1 MTGWAEMAHEE
12 LLAAVADAQLARNA
26 IDARMLAA
34 VAELESRGLA
44 PEHGYRDTADMLQS
58 VQRVP
63 VAVARARVRAAR
75 AVVPERSLLGEEL
88 PAELPSTALG
98 LAAAE
103 ISFEHVRVIQQT
115 IAALPAH
122 LEADHRKPLERDL
135 AELGRTLDPEAL
147 RRAGKHALALLDPDG
162 PRPRDGAPARTR
174 LRFMPRGEGFEARGW
189 FDRESAAVVRT
200 ALSPLSELVPEHGPG
215 ECEETGCEHLPGE
228 RRPDPRSIAERE
240 GDALV
245 ELCRRMLDS
254 GALPIDG
261 GARPQVTVTIP
272 LTELR
277 GSGAGLLSFGD
288 GTLASAIKA
297 EDARR
302 WACDAAIV
310 PIVLGSRGEPL
321 DVGRRS
327 RLVTPALRRALE
339 QRDGGCAQ
347 PGCSIPAQWTAAHHI
362 EHWSKGGS
370 TCLENL
376 VLLCPRHHRLVHR
389 GEWTI
394 MMEDGLPVFHP
405 PWWAGG
411 RPSRNLLHRP
421 DLIGRV
427 DEPALPSRGERA
439 LALLD

>member
-1 MTGWAEMAHEE
+1 MTDWAEMAHEE
-12 LLAAVADAQLARNA
+12 LLAAAADVQAARNA
-26 IDARMLAA
+26 IDARMLAV
-34 VAELESRGLA
+34 VAELEARGLA
-44 PEHGYRDTADMLQS
+44 ADHGYRDTADLLQS
-58 VQRVP
+58 TQRIP
-63 VAVARARVRAAR
+63 AAVAKARVRAAR
-75 AVVPERSLLGEEL
+75 AVVPERTLLGEEL
-88 PAELPSTALG
+88 PAQLPSTALG

-115 IAALPAH
+115 LAALPAH
-122 LEADHRKPLERDL
+122 LEADHREPLEHDL
-135 AELGRTLDPEAL
+135 ADLARTLDSEAL
-147 RRAGKHALALLDPDG
+147 RRVGKHALALLDPDG
-162 PRPRDGAPARTR
+162 PRPREGAPTRTR
-174 LRFMPRGEGFEARGW
+174 LRFTPRGEGFEARGW
-189 FDRESAAVVRT
+189 FDRESAAIVRT
-200 ALSPLSELVPEHGPG
+200 AMSPLSEPLGEHAAG
-215 ECEETGCEHLPGE
+215 ECEEAGCEHVPGE

-245 ELCRRMLDS
+245 EVCRRMLDS
-254 GALPIDG
+254 GALPVDG

-272 LTELR
+272 LAELR
-277 GSGAGLLSFGD
+277 GSGAGLLGFGD
-288 GTLASAIKA
+288 GTLASAITA

-302 WACDAAIV
+302 WACDAAVV

-327 RLVTPALRRALE
+327 RLVTPAMRRALE

-347 PGCSIPAQWTAAHHI
+347 PGCCIPAQWTAAHHI

-376 VLLCPRHHRLVHR
+376 VLLCPRHHRLIHR

-394 MMEDGLPVFHP
+394 TMEDGLPVFHP

-427 DEPALPSRGERA
+427 DEPTSPSYGARA
-439 LALLD
+439 FALLD